1 MRKLRHAVRHN
12 QGRRSFL
19 ALALASACNAPPS
32 LKGPRTIVYWEK
44 WTNFEGEAIARVVQ
58 TFNEKELARAQAEPH
73 YRPIQ
78 VERVTVSRIDEKLL
92 VAIAGGEPPDIA
104 GLTTS
109 LLPAYAQK
117 GALLDLT
124 LPFQHA
130 GIERGDF
137 VPVYWDLC
145 NFEGKTWAAPTAPVS
160 LALHFNQRLFAE
172 AGLNPD
178 RAPVTIEELD
188 AFAERLTRWEVRL
201 PGGGVGIRSG
211 YLNDVP
217 ATRKRLLQVGFLPG
231 EPPWWLG
238 HWGGFF
244 GGKLLVGSRVTARA
258 PENLRAYTWTQSY
271 SRNLGVEILRKFRSG
286 FGKFA
291 SGQNAFLSGQ
301 VAMQLQGVWMHNFI
315 ERYAPGMQWSAA
327 PFPFPSDRPDLA
339 NHSMVEADVLVIP
352 KGAKHPE
359 EALEFLKY
367 ATSQEGLELLCLG
380 QHKFTPRATESH
392 AFQKAHS
399 NPKISLFRQLGLSPT
414 AFAAPQTGVW
424 KEYGREMVAAYD
436 AMAHLARTPQEALR
450 DVELRM
456 QSAVDRERRAWL
468 RREPRP

>member
-12 QGRRSFL
+12 QGRRSLL
-19 ALALASACNAPPS
+19 ALALASACNPTPG
-32 LKGPRTIVYWEK
+32 LDGPRTVVYWEK

-58 TFNEKELARAQAEPH
+58 AFNEKELARAKAEPH
-73 YRPIQ
+73 YRPIR
-78 VERVTVSRIDEKLL
+78 VERVTISRIDEKLL

-104 GLTTS
+104 GLYS
-109 LLPAYAQK
+109 RLLPAYAQK

-124 LPFQHA
+124 LQFQRA
-130 GIERGDF
+130 GIERADF
-137 VPVYWDLC
+137 VPIYWNLC
-145 NFEGKTWAAPTAPVS
+145 QFRGKMWAAPTAPAS

-201 PGGGVGIRSG
+201 PGGGVEILSG
-211 YLNDVP
+211 YLNEVP
-217 ATRKRLLQVGFLPG
+217 ATRKRLLQVGFLPAG
-231 EPPWWLG
+231 PREWLG

-244 GGKLLVGSRVTARA
+244 GGKLLAGSHVTAAA
-258 PENLRAYTWTQSY
+258 PENLRAYAWMQSY
-271 SRNLGVEILRKFRSG
+271 SQKLGVEALRKFRSG

-291 SGQNAFLSGQ
+291 SAQNAFLSGQ

-315 ERYAPGMQWSAA
+315 QRYAPGMQWSAA
-327 PFPFPSDRPDLA
+327 PFPFPADRPDLA

-352 KGAKHPE
+352 KGAKRPE
-359 EALEFLKY
+359 EALAFLEY

-380 QHKFTPRATESH
+380 QHKFTPRAMESE
-392 AFQKAHS
+392 AFQRAHT

-414 AFAAPQTGVW
+414 AFTAPQTGVW
-424 KEYGREMVAAYD
+424 QEYGREMAAAYD
-436 AMAHLARTPQEALR
+436 AMEHLAQTPREALGA
-450 DVELRM
+450 VELRM
-456 QSAVDRERRAWL
+456 QGAVDRERRAWL
-468 RREPRP
+468 LREGRL